1 MAKITLCS
9 EGIQEG
15 TVAAPYYIWA
25 DVLWEKVLCKE
36 KLSPVPNYPITQ
48 LLMPLI
54 KSISG
59 IRGTIGGQVGDALT
73 PIDVVALTTAFGRW
87 LLKQSGNKT
96 VVIGR
101 DARPSGPIISRLV
114 SSTLQSLGMDV
125 IDLGLS
131 TTPTVSIAVSQEQAC
146 GGIVITASHN
156 SAEWNALKLFNE
168 DGELIDAVAA
178 AEVFAGAT
186 QQDHSFV
193 PVEQLGRY
201 TIQKE
206 YIAQHIAQI
215 LALPLVDVPAI
226 RSRKF
231 RIAVD
236 AVNSTGGL
244 AVPQLLQA
252 LGVAHIT
259 ALYCEPN
266 GQFPHNPEPLPA
278 HLTALAHA
286 VRSGAYDLGVAVDPD
301 VDRLVVIDEKGV
313 PWGEEYTLVAA
324 ADYVLR
330 HTPGNTVSNL
340 SSSQALQE
348 ITAQYGGCHASTPVG
363 EQYVVAKMKATQAVI
378 GGEGNGGVIY
388 PALHYSRDALVGI
401 ALLLSHLAHTSQTA
415 SALRA
420 TYPDYVLLK
429 QKIQLTPE
437 IDLAA
442 LLDTIK
448 LQYSAYPMHTEDGV
462 KIMFEKAWFH
472 LRRSNTEP
480 IIRLYAEAET
490 ESQATHLAAQVMRQI
505 KKGIMRC
512 IS

>member
-1 MAKITLCS
+1 MS
-9 EGIQEG
+9 
-15 TVAAPYYIWA
+15 
-25 DVLWEKVLCKE
+25 
-36 KLSPVPNYPITQ
+36 
-48 LLMPLI
+48 LI

-59 IRGTIGGQVGDALT
+59 VRGTIGGKVGDALT

-87 LLKQSGNKT
+87 LLKQPGNKT

-101 DARPSGPIISRLV
+101 DARPSGSIISRLV

-131 TTPTVSIAVSQEQAC
+131 TTPTVSIAVPQEQAC

-156 SAEWNALKLFNE
+156 SSEWNALKMLNG

-193 PVEQLGRY
+193 PVEQLGQH
-201 TIQKE
+201 TTQE
-206 YIAQHIAQI
+206 GYIAKHIAQI
-215 LALPLVDVPAI
+215 MALPLVDVPAI
-226 RSRKF
+226 RRRKF

-236 AVNSTGGL
+236 AVNSTGGI
-244 AVPQLLQA
+244 AVPQLLQG

-259 ALYCEPN
+259 ALYCQPN

-278 HLTALAHA
+278 HLTALAHT
-286 VRSGAYDLGVAVDPD
+286 VRSGAHDLGVAVDPD
-301 VDRLVVIDEKGV
+301 VDRLVVIDENGM

-340 SSSQALQE
+340 SSSQALKE
-348 ITAQYGGCHASTPVG
+348 ITEQYGGHHASTPVG

-388 PALHYSRDALVGI
+388 PALHYGRDALAGI
-401 ALLLSHLAHTSQTA
+401 ALLLSHLAHTEQTA
-415 SALRA
+415 STLRA
-420 TYPDYVLLK
+420 TYPNYVLVK
-429 QKIQLTPE
+429 HKIQLIPDT
-437 IDLAA
+437 DLAT
-442 LLDTIK
+442 LLGTIRQ
-448 LQYSAYPMHTEDGV
+448 QYSAYPMNTEDGV
-462 KIMFEKAWFH
+462 KILFEKAWIH
-472 LRRSNTEP
+472 LRQSNTEP

-490 ESQATHLAAQVMRQI
+490 EEQANHLVKQLRQQ
-505 KKGIMRC
+505 
-512 IS
+512 ISSHCVSYL